1 MELVE
6 KRAGRQ
12 LGSGDAA
19 EEKPMRA
26 DARRNRDRLVAVA
39 AEAFAANGVQTSLE
53 DIAREAGVGIGTL
66 YRHFPTRE
74 HLVEAVYRREVDLLC
89 QAAEDLAKRLPPDDA
104 LEDWLRHLV
113 SYAATK
119 RGMMDSLR
127 ILLDTGSTIFAD
139 TPSRISQAL
148 QGLVEAASKAG
159 TIRQDVEAADIL
171 QATSG
176 LYSAPETPDWKDRAL
191 RLVSVIMDG
200 LRHGAPRRTDG
211 DGASANTGS

>member
-6 KRAGRQ
+6 KSAGH
-12 LGSGDAA
+12 GVCSGETAG
-19 EEKPMRA
+19 EKPMRA
-26 DARRNRDRLVAVA
+26 DARRNRDKLMAVA
-39 AEAFAANGVQTSLE
+39 AKAFAANGVQTSLE

-89 QAAEDLAKRLPPDDA
+89 QAANDLAGTLPPDEA
-104 LEDWLRHLV
+104 LEQWLRHLV

-119 RGMMDSLR
+119 RGMMASLR
-127 ILLDTGSTIFAD
+127 ILLDTGSTVLAD
-139 TPSRISQAL
+139 TPSRISRAL
-148 QGLVEAASKAG
+148 QGLVEAASEAG
-159 TIRQDVEAADIL
+159 TIRQDIEAADIL

-176 LYSAPETPDWKDRAL
+176 LYSAPDTPDWKDRAL

-200 LRHGAPRRTDG
+200 LRHGAPG
-211 DGASANTGS
+211 PGAKGETR